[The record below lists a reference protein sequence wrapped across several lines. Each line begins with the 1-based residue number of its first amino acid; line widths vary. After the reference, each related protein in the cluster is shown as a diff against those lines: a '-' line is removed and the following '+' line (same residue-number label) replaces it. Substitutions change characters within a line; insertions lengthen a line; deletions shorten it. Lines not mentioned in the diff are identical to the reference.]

1 MNSYRDLIVWQ
12 KAMVLVTLVYK
23 LSQKFPEDE
32 KFGLTSQIKSSSVSI
47 PSHIA
52 EGYGRKYSKDY
63 SRFLQM
69 ARGSLY
75 ECQTQFEIA
84 LNLDFVKSEDL
95 KAINQIS
102 LEVEKMLNSLINKIS
117 D

>member
-12 KAMVLVTLVYK
+12 KSMILVTLIYK
-23 LSQKFPEDE
+23 LTKQFPKDE
-32 KFGLTSQIKSSSVSI
+32 KFGLTSQIKRSSVSI
-47 PSHIA
+47 PSNIA
-52 EGYGRKYSKDY
+52 EGYGRKYTKEY
-63 SRFLQM
+63 SRFLQI

-84 LNLDFVKSEDL
+84 LNLDFIKSEDL

-102 LEVEKMLNSLINKIS
+102 MEVEKMLNSLINKIA

>member
-23 LSQKFPEDE
+23 LSKKFPEDE
-32 KFGLTSQIKSSSVSI
+32 KFGLTSQIKRSSVSI
-47 PSHIA
+47 PSNIA

-84 LNLDFVKSEDL
+84 KAKEQ
-95 KAINQIS
+95 KAIDDILNQPQQKS
-102 LEVEKMLNSLINKIS
+102 KRFWKW
-117 D
+117 